1 MPSSSAGD
9 GPRGFTF
16 AEKWIIWS
24 VFCLLL
30 ALSTSLWLLPALLLL
45 SWSGAKIRGLFL
57 QRAAWPRY
65 GAPLLALIIAA
76 GLLWWAARG
85 KIPLTF

>member
-1 MPSSSAGD
+1 MPTTSPAD

-30 ALSTSLWLLPALLLL
+30 ALSTSLWLFPALLLF
-45 SWSGAKIRGLFL
+45 SWSGARIRALAL
-57 QRAAWPRY
+57 QHAAWRRY
-65 GAPLLALIIAA
+65 TTPLLTLLLAA
-76 GLLWWAARG
+76 ALLWWAARG